1 VRERG
6 RIERGL
12 GRAAFVV
19 DIAKG
24 PAEIFGP
31 LKAALASIS
40 GIYTKYQ
47 VDYNAPFVAYL

>member
-47 VDYNAPFVAYL
+47 VDYNAPFVACL

>member
-1 VRERG
+1 MKERG

-31 LKAALASIS
+31 LKAVLASIS
-40 GIYTKYQ
+40 GVYTMYQ
-47 VDYNAPFVAYL
+47 VDYNALPEACL